1 MFKAFLIAASIAIT
15 TGLVQL
21 VMAAFPSGES
31 EARAILVVL
40 LVLLNPLQTYW
51 LLKKLAGGL

>member
-1 MFKAFLIAASIAIT
+1 MFKALLIAVSIAIT
-15 TGLVQL
+15 TALVQL
-21 VMAAFPSGES
+21 VMAAFPSGVS
-31 EARAILVVL
+31 ETRAVLVVL